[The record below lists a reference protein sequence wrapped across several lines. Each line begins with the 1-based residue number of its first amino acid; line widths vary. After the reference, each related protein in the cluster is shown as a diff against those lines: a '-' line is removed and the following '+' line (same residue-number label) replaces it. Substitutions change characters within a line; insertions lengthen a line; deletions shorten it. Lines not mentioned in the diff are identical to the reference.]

1 MSEDQHLSHLK
12 KRNRASL
19 LLLATALAW
28 IISYQSYTSH
38 HPALMLGTG
47 SNSPIFTFL
56 ESVVREPVT
65 YAFAA
70 FGTVLAL
77 WAGFVLFRNALTHF
91 FIKSV
96 AALLL
101 ITTLA
106 NAADPA
112 FVDLRTVMRLAGA
125 NNDEIQLARAKHD
138 EAIAES
144 KQAWQRFWPSLSL
157 GAGYRGHEGRLQD
170 IAGNVFNANKQQYS
184 VGTGVM
190 IDWSPGDIY
199 YSALAAKQRALAA
212 EHLAEKARI
221 DIVTQSV
228 ERYYDLLAAEAM
240 LTIID
245 DDLQLTQDYGKQLDG
260 AVTAGTAFRADLL
273 RVKSQ
278 ISRAKLA
285 IRQGEEQRDLAVAR
299 LAEILRLTPDAVL
312 RPAKSDLVPVKMM
325 SGKGVAT
332 MISLAQQHRPEIHA
346 SQAIHNSMDAE
357 RDRAHVAP
365 LIPSV
370 QAGYTT
376 GGLGGGTNVGNQWGN
391 FGSQQDYYLGVG
403 WKIGPGGLFD
413 RQRQNLANAR
423 EESASLQTSQV
434 RAAVGREVVEA
445 ATRSQS
451 ANDQI
456 KINDEAVAAAEEMT
470 KLAKERQASQVGV
483 VLEYLL
489 AREEL
494 TRARQSRVMA
504 VTDFNKA
511 QHALKRAV
519 GK

>member
-1 MSEDQHLSHLK
+1 MK
-12 KRNRASL
+12 
-19 LLLATALAW
+19 
-28 IISYQSYTSH
+28 
-38 HPALMLGTG
+38 
-47 SNSPIFTFL
+47 
-56 ESVVREPVT
+56 
-65 YAFAA
+65 
-70 FGTVLAL
+70 LAL
-77 WAGFVLFRNALTHF
+77 SFLFIA
-91 FIKSV
+91 
-96 AALLL
+96 
-101 ITTLA
+101 TLA
-106 NAADPA
+106 HAAPA
-112 FVDLRTVMRLAGA
+112 FVDLRTVMKLAGA

-138 EAIAES
+138 EAVAES
-144 KQAWQRFWPSLSL
+144 KQAWQRFWPALSL
-157 GAGYRGHEGRLQD
+157 GAGYRGHDGRLQD
-170 IAGNVFNANKQQYS
+170 IAGNVFNANKQQYN

-199 YSALAAKQRALAA
+199 YAALAAKQKALAA

-228 ERYYDLLAAEAM
+228 ERYYDLLAAEASM
-240 LTIID
+240 VIIE
-245 DDLQLTQDYGKQLDG
+245 DDLQLTEDYAKQLGG

-285 IRQGEEQRDLAVAR
+285 IRQGEEARDLAAAR
-299 LAEILRLTPDAVL
+299 LAEILRLTPDAAL
-312 RPAKSDLVPVKMM
+312 RPAKSDLVPVRMM

-332 MISLAQQHRPEIHA
+332 MISLAQQHRPEIQA
-346 SQAIHNSMDAE
+346 AQAIHSSMNAE
-357 RDRAHVAP
+357 KDRARIAP
-365 LIPSV
+365 MIPSV
-370 QAGYTT
+370 QAGYTV
-376 GGLGGGTNVGNQWGN
+376 GGFGGGPGVGGQQWGN
-391 FGSQQDYYLGVG
+391 FGRQQDFYVGLG

-413 RQRQNLANAR
+413 SQRRNIANAR
-423 EESASLQTSQV
+423 EEGASLQTSQV
-434 RAAVGREVVEA
+434 RAAIGREVVEA

-456 KINDEAVAAAEEMT
+456 KINDEAVDAAEEMT
-470 KLAKERQASQVGV
+470 KLAKERQASQIGV

-494 TRARQSRVMA
+494 TRARQSRVKA

>member
-1 MSEDQHLSHLK
+1 MK
-12 KRNRASL
+12 
-19 LLLATALAW
+19 
-28 IISYQSYTSH
+28 
-38 HPALMLGTG
+38 
-47 SNSPIFTFL
+47 
-56 ESVVREPVT
+56 
-65 YAFAA
+65 
-70 FGTVLAL
+70 LAL
-77 WAGFVLFRNALTHF
+77 SFLFIA
-91 FIKSV
+91 
-96 AALLL
+96 
-101 ITTLA
+101 TLA
-106 NAADPA
+106 HAAPA
-112 FVDLRTVMRLAGA
+112 FVDLRTVLKLAGA

-138 EAIAES
+138 EAVAES
-144 KQAWQRFWPSLSL
+144 KQAWQRFWPALSL
-157 GAGYRGHEGRLQD
+157 GAGYRGHDGRLQD
-170 IAGNVFNANKQQYS
+170 IGGNVFNANKQQYN

-199 YSALAAKQRALAA
+199 YAALAAKQKALAA

-228 ERYYDLLAAEAM
+228 ERYYDLLAAEASM
-240 LTIID
+240 VIIE
-245 DDLQLTQDYGKQLDG
+245 DDLQLTEDYAKQLEG

-285 IRQGEEQRDLAVAR
+285 IRQGEEARDLAAAR
-299 LAEILRLTPDAVL
+299 LAEILRLTPDAAL
-312 RPAKSDLVPVKMM
+312 RPAKFDLVPVRMM

-332 MISLAQQHRPEIHA
+332 MISLAQQHRPEIQA
-346 SQAIHNSMDAE
+346 AQAIHSSMDAE
-357 RDRAHVAP
+357 KDRARIAP
-365 LIPSV
+365 MIPSV
-370 QAGYTT
+370 QAGYTM
-376 GGLGGGTNVGNQWGN
+376 GGFGGGPGVGGQQWGN
-391 FGSQQDYYLGVG
+391 FGRQQDFYVGLG

-413 RQRQNLANAR
+413 SQRRNIANAR

-434 RAAVGREVVEA
+434 RAAIGREVVEA

-456 KINDEAVAAAEEMT
+456 KINDEAVDAAEEMT
-470 KLAKERQASQVGV
+470 KLAKERQASQIGV

-494 TRARQSRVMA
+494 TRARQSRVKA

>member
-1 MSEDQHLSHLK
+1 MQ
-12 KRNRASL
+12 L
-19 LLLATALAW
+19 L
-28 IISYQSYTSH
+28 
-38 HPALMLGTG
+38 
-47 SNSPIFTFL
+47 FTCSIL
-56 ESVVREPVT
+56 
-65 YAFAA
+65 
-70 FGTVLAL
+70 
-77 WAGFVLFRNALTHF
+77 H
-91 FIKSV
+91 
-96 AALLL
+96 
-101 ITTLA
+101 
-106 NAADPA
+106 ADPA
-112 FVDLRTVMRLAGA
+112 FVDLRTVMKLAGA

-138 EAIAES
+138 EAVAES
-144 KQAWQRFWPSLSL
+144 KQAWQRFWPALSL
-157 GAGYRGHEGRLQD
+157 GAGYRGHDGRLQD
-170 IAGNVFNANKQQYS
+170 IAGNVFNANKQQYN

-199 YSALAAKQRALAA
+199 YAALAAKQKALAA

-228 ERYYDLLAAEAM
+228 ERYYDLLAAEASM
-240 LTIID
+240 VIIE
-245 DDLQLTQDYGKQLDG
+245 DDLQLTEDYAKQLEG

-285 IRQGEEQRDLAVAR
+285 IRQGEEARDLAAAR
-299 LAEILRLTPDAVL
+299 LAEILRLTPDAAL

-332 MISLAQQHRPEIHA
+332 MISLAQQHRPEIQA
-346 SQAIHNSMDAE
+346 AQAIHSSMDAE
-357 RDRAHVAP
+357 KDRARIAP
-365 LIPSV
+365 MIPSV
-370 QAGYTT
+370 QAGYTM
-376 GGLGGGTNVGNQWGN
+376 GGFGGGRGVGSQWGN
-391 FGSQQDYYLGVG
+391 FGSQQDFYLGLG

-413 RQRQNLANAR
+413 RQRQNIANAR

-434 RAAVGREVVEA
+434 RAAIGREVVEA

-456 KINDEAVAAAEEMT
+456 KINDEAVDAAEEMT
-470 KLAKERQASQVGV
+470 KLAKERQASQIGV

-489 AREEL
+489 ARDEL
-494 TRARQSRVMA
+494 TRARQSRVKA

>member
-1 MSEDQHLSHLK
+1 MNHSSFRMSASSFIRLS
-12 KRNRASL
+12 AL
-19 LLLATALAW
+19 LLLSASIL
-28 IISYQSYTSH
+28 H
-38 HPALMLGTG
+38 
-47 SNSPIFTFL
+47 
-56 ESVVREPVT
+56 
-65 YAFAA
+65 
-70 FGTVLAL
+70 
-77 WAGFVLFRNALTHF
+77 
-91 FIKSV
+91 
-96 AALLL
+96 
-101 ITTLA
+101 
-106 NAADPA
+106 AADPA

-125 NNDEIQLARAKHD
+125 NNDEIQLARSKHN

-144 KQAWQRFWPSLSL
+144 KQAWQRFWPTLSL

-170 IAGNVFNANKQQYS
+170 IAGNVFNANKQSYN
-184 VGTGVM
+184 VGTTAM

-199 YSALAAKQRALAA
+199 YAALAAKQRALAA
-212 EHLAEKARI
+212 EHLAEKSRI

-228 ERYYDLLAAEAM
+228 ERYYDLLAAEAT
-240 LTIID
+240 LTIIE
-245 DDLQLTQDYGKQLDG
+245 DDLQLTQNYGKQLEG

-285 IRQGEEQRDLAVAR
+285 IRQGEETRDLAVAR

-312 RPAKSDLVPVKMM
+312 RPAKSDLVPVRMM

-346 SQAIHNSMDAE
+346 AQAIHSSMDAE
-357 RDRAHVAP
+357 KDRAHVAP

-370 QAGYTT
+370 QAGYTA
-376 GGLGGGTNVGNQWGN
+376 GGLGGGPGVGNQWGN

-413 RQRQNLANAR
+413 RQRQKVADAR

-434 RAAVGREVVEA
+434 KAAIGREVVEA
-445 ATRSQS
+445 ATRAQS

-494 TRARQSRVMA
+494 TRARQSRVIA

-519 GK
+519 GR